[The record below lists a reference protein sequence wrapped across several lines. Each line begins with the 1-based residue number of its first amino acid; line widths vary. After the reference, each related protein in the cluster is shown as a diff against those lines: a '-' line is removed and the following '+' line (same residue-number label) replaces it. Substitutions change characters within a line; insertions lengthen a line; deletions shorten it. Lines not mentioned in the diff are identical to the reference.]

1 MSTLKVDTILK
12 RTGTGTITVGQS
24 GDTISI
30 PSGATLNSAGTNTLT
45 GINSTPSFFAWRNS
59 NQSISDNTWT
69 KIECGSE
76 LYDSDSAYDNST
88 NYRFTPQTAGK
99 YFFFAGINSFGG
111 VGTVQ
116 YSQSAFY
123 KNGSSHIQ
131 FSYWDFDN
139 NYIYGAQLNGGAVID
154 MNGSSDYVEL
164 YNRTNLSSGTP
175 SIQGNSGKPTF
186 FGAYKITGA

>member
-1 MSTLKVDTILK
+1 MVSQIKVNEIIK
-12 RTGTGTITVGQS
+12 QS
-24 GDTISI
+24 GSSITIGESGDSI
-30 PSGATLNSAGTNTLT
+30 TLTGSTVTMPSGATLTNFPD
-45 GINSTPSFFAWRNS
+45 STPSFFAWRNS

-99 YFFFAGINSFGG
+99 YFFFAGVNSFGG